1 MKLTNIVLIST
12 MNLLIV
18 ACGGGG
24 GENETSTTTP
34 PVLSAPDPV
43 VAIVEEPVEEVEV
56 VEVDPNAT
64 YETTA
69 ELVVA
74 RGFTIEQEYEL
85 TVSYKNDNNRSAYL
99 SVCSEFTEGKSG
111 ITVNYNSCLLRTSI
125 EGDYAGTLRVAND
138 KNRLVMAI
146 WYLDDTNN
154 PRYEVWEND
163 SDAKEKRKFEV
174 Y

>member
-1 MKLTNIVLIST
+1 M
-12 MNLLIV
+12 
-18 ACGGGG
+18 
-24 GENETSTTTP
+24 
-34 PVLSAPDPV
+34 
-43 VAIVEEPVEEVEV
+43 
-56 VEVDPNAT
+56 
-64 YETTA
+64 
-69 ELVVA
+69 
-74 RGFTIEQEYEL
+74 
-85 TVSYKNDNNRSAYL
+85 

-111 ITVNYNSCLLRTSI
+111 IKVNYNSCLLRTSI